1 MKKKDFL
8 HPSSS
13 SSSSSADLNFSTR
26 SSDPNSVI
34 FVVGEG
40 GVGVVLK
47 RHWSVPDGGGIDYED
62 HDYDYCDTDSD

>member
-1 MKKKDFL
+1 M
-8 HPSSS
+8 
-13 SSSSSADLNFSTR
+13 
-26 SSDPNSVI
+26 I